1 MAVLFCS
8 TATIASLTLV
18 NSTTYAEE
26 IKTRLDRPIII
37 ALQQATDSIIEP
49 RQQIETLAWL
59 SEMSNN
65 LRKRIPNEFYR
76 VRLLQTVLDEAN
88 LMGLDPQL
96 VLAVIDIESNFN
108 RYAVSSVGAQGLM
121 QVMPFWKN
129 ELGRHTDDLF
139 NPRINIRYGCAIL
152 KHYIKL
158 YSPSLPRAL
167 AAYNGSLGRD
177 KYPNKVLKRLAR
189 EWPFNPIY
197 SMQPSSVA
205 QSDLQNTLEVNN

>member
-1 MAVLFCS
+1 
-8 TATIASLTLV
+8 
-18 NSTTYAEE
+18 
-26 IKTRLDRPIII
+26 
-37 ALQQATDSIIEP
+37 
-49 RQQIETLAWL
+49 
-59 SEMSNN
+59 
-65 LRKRIPNEFYR
+65 
-76 VRLLQTVLDEAN
+76 
-88 LMGLDPQL
+88 
-96 VLAVIDIESNFN
+96 
-108 RYAVSSVGAQGLM
+108 M

>member
-1 MAVLFCS
+1 MKFVSRRIMAVLFCS

-18 NSTTYAEE
+18 NSTIYAEE

-152 KHYIKL
+152 KHYIK
-158 YSPSLPRAL
+158 
-167 AAYNGSLGRD
+167 
-177 KYPNKVLKRLAR
+177 
-189 EWPFNPIY
+189 
-197 SMQPSSVA
+197 
-205 QSDLQNTLEVNN
+205 